1 VYSWRRLAA
10 REGIRPTYGARHL
23 RRLHDEERMSRK
35 RVIWSEGLFLRP
47 QHFQQ
52 LERSVEM
59 LVETRTAGPLSP
71 AWGLA
76 SLRLDEEAMKI
87 GRLAIKSARGVM
99 PDGTPF
105 AIPEEYA
112 APPAIEIGTDIKDQ
126 LVHLALPLVRSGM
139 PEFAVDAGP
148 TAALARFVGDDL
160 RVEDNVMGV
169 GEPAEMKLGQLNLR
183 LMLEEEPRS
192 GFCSIA
198 FARVVERRST
208 GQLLLDDSYIPPAL
222 ECRGFA
228 RLQDFLVETRNLV
241 RYRAD
246 ALAGRLNQSQQ
257 KGVGEIGEFLMLQVA
272 NRFDPW
278 LTHLAERETLHPEA
292 LYAVLVQAAGEF
304 ATFSERRRRRARAQ
318 VPYRHED
325 LRGTFEPLMFEI
337 RELLTELTNPN
348 AVPIPLQERAAG
360 LYTGMVPDPELLRSA
375 MFVLAVN
382 ADKPG
387 EFVRTRFPAQV
398 KIGPPDKIRD
408 LVRLHLPAIAV
419 EALPMAPPRMP
430 YYAGFTYFQLDR
442 GSELWKQLDVTKVLA
457 LHIAGDFPGLQLEL
471 WALKP

>member
-1 VYSWRRLAA
+1 MRAWR
-10 REGIRPTYGARHL
+10 GKKS
-23 RRLHDEERMSRK
+23 MSRK

-59 LVETRTAGPLSP
+59 LVDARTHGLFAPS
-71 AWGLA
+71 WGLEA
-76 SLRLDEEAMKI
+76 LRLDDEALKI
-87 GRLAIKSARGVM
+87 GRLAVKAARGVM

-105 AIPEEYA
+105 AIPEEYV
-112 APPAIEIGTDIKDQ
+112 APLAIEIGTEVKETF
-126 LVHLALPLVRSGM
+126 VYLALPLVRAGM

-148 TAALARFVGDDL
+148 TTALSRFVGNDQ
-160 RVEDNVMGV
+160 RVEDNVQGV
-169 GEPAEMKLGQLNLR
+169 GDPAEMKLGQLNLR
-183 LMLEEEPRS
+183 LMLDDDPRS

-198 FARVVERRST
+198 IARIVERRST
-208 GQLLLDDSYIPPAL
+208 GQLILDESFIPPAL
-222 ECRGFA
+222 DCRGFS
-228 RLQDFLVETRNLV
+228 RLQDFVIEARNLV
-241 RYRAD
+241 RHRAD
-246 ALAGRLNQSQQ
+246 TLAARLNQSQQ
-257 KGVGEIGEFLMLQVA
+257 KGVGEIGDFMMLQVA

-278 LTHLAERETLHPEA
+278 LSHLAERETLHPEA

-304 ATFSERRRRRARAQ
+304 ATFSERRKRRARVQ

-325 LRGTFEPLMFEI
+325 IKGTFEPLMFDF
-337 RELLTELTNPN
+337 RELLTEVINPN

-360 LYTGMVPDPELLRSA
+360 LYTGMVPDPELLRTA
-375 MFVLAVN
+375 QFVLAVN
-382 ADKPG
+382 ADKTS

-419 EALPMAPPRMP
+419 EPLPMAPPRMP

-442 GSELWKQLDVTKVLA
+442 STELWKQLDVTKVLA

>member
-1 VYSWRRLAA
+1 
-10 REGIRPTYGARHL
+10 
-23 RRLHDEERMSRK
+23 MSRK

-59 LVETRTAGPLSP
+59 LVESRAAGVLSP
-71 AWGLA
+71 SWGLS
-76 SLRLDEEAMKI
+76 SLRLDEEALKI
-87 GRLAIKSARGVM
+87 GRLSIKSARGVL

-105 AIPEEYA
+105 SIPEEYA
-112 APPAIEIGTDIKDQ
+112 APLAIEIGTETKES

-139 PEFAVDAGP
+139 PEFAIDAGP
-148 TAALARFVGDDL
+148 TTALSRFVGQDQ
-160 RVEDNVMGV
+160 RVEDNVQGI
-169 GEPAEMKLGQLNLR
+169 GDPAEMKLGQLNLR
-183 LMLEEEPRS
+183 LMLDDDPRS

-198 FARVVERRST
+198 VARIVERRST
-208 GQLLLDDSYIPPAL
+208 GQLILDESFIPPAL

-228 RLQDFLVETRNLV
+228 RLQDFLVEARNLV
-241 RYRAD
+241 RHRAD
-246 ALAGRLNQSQQ
+246 TLAARLNQSQQ
-257 KGVGEIGEFLMLQVA
+257 KGVGEIGDFMMLQVA
-272 NRFDPW
+272 NRYDPW
-278 LTHLAERETLHPEA
+278 LTHLGERESLHPEA
-292 LYAVLVQAAGEF
+292 LFAVLVQAAGEF
-304 ATFSERRRRRARAQ
+304 ATFSERRKRRARVQ

-325 LRGTFEPLMFEI
+325 LKGTFEPLMFDF
-337 RELLTELTNPN
+337 RELLTEVINPN

-382 ADKPG
+382 ADKTA
-387 EFVRTRFPAQV
+387 EFVRTRFPSQV

-419 EALPMAPPRMP
+419 EPLPMAPPRMP

-442 GSELWKQLDVTKVLA
+442 SSELWKQLDVTKVLA

>member
-1 VYSWRRLAA
+1 
-10 REGIRPTYGARHL
+10 
-23 RRLHDEERMSRK
+23 MSRQ

-59 LVETRTAGPLSP
+59 LVEARAQGVFAP
-71 AWGLA
+71 AWGLS
-76 SLRLDEEAMKI
+76 SLRLDEEALKI
-87 GRLAIKSARGVM
+87 GRIAIKSARGVM

-105 AIPEEYA
+105 SIPEEYA
-112 APPAIEIGTDIKDQ
+112 SPLALEIGSETKET

-139 PEFAVDAGP
+139 PEFAVDEGP
-148 TAALARFVGDDL
+148 TAALARFVGHDR
-160 RVEDNVMGV
+160 RVEDNVLGMGDA
-169 GEPAEMKLGQLNLR
+169 AEMKLGQINLR
-183 LMLEEEPRS
+183 LMLDDDPRT

-198 FARVVERRST
+198 VARVVERRST
-208 GQLLLDDSYIPPAL
+208 GQLVLDESYIPPAL

-228 RLQDFLVETRNLV
+228 RLQDFIVEARNLV
-241 RYRAD
+241 RHRAD
-246 ALAGRLNQSQQ
+246 TLAARLNQSVQ
-257 KGVGEIGEFLMLQVA
+257 KGVGEIGDFMMLQVA

-278 LTHLAERETLHPEA
+278 LAHLSERETLHPEA
-292 LYAVLVQAAGEF
+292 LYTVLLQAAGEF
-304 ATFSERRRRRARAQ
+304 ATFSERRKRRARVQA
-318 VPYRHED
+318 PYRHED
-325 LRGTFEPLMFEI
+325 LKGTFEPLMFDF
-337 RELLTELTNPN
+337 RELLTEVINPN

-375 MFVLAVN
+375 QFVLAVN
-382 ADKPG
+382 ADKTS

-442 GSELWKQLDVTKVLA
+442 SSELWKQLDVTKVLA

>member
-1 VYSWRRLAA
+1 
-10 REGIRPTYGARHL
+10 
-23 RRLHDEERMSRK
+23 MSRK

-59 LVETRTAGPLSP
+59 LVETRAAGTLAPG
-71 AWGLA
+71 WGL
-76 SLRLDEEAMKI
+76 STLRLDEEALKI

-112 APPAIEIGTDIKDQ
+112 APLAIEIGTEVKES
-126 LVHLALPLVRSGM
+126 LVHLALPVARSGM
-139 PEFAVDAGP
+139 PEFAVDSGP
-148 TAALARFVGDDL
+148 TTALSRFVGHDQ
-160 RVEDNVMGV
+160 RVEDNVLGMGD
-169 GEPAEMKLGQLNLR
+169 PAEMKLGQLNLR
-183 LMLEEEPRS
+183 LMLDEDPRS

-198 FARVVERRST
+198 VARITERRST
-208 GQLLLDDSYIPPAL
+208 GQLILDESFIPPAL

-228 RLQDFLVETRNLV
+228 RLQDYVVEARNLV
-241 RYRAD
+241 RHRAD
-246 ALAGRLNQSQQ
+246 TLAARLNQSQQ
-257 KGVGEIGEFLMLQVA
+257 KGVGEFGDFMMLQVA

-278 LTHLAERETLHPEA
+278 LTHLGERESLHPEA

-304 ATFSERRRRRARAQ
+304 ATFSDRRKRRARVQA
-318 VPYRHED
+318 PYRHED
-325 LRGTFEPLMFEI
+325 LRGTFEPLMFDI
-337 RELLTELTNPN
+337 RELLTEVINPN

-360 LYTGMVPDPELLRSA
+360 LYTGMIPDPELLRSA

-382 ADKPG
+382 ADKTS
-387 EFVRTRFPAQV
+387 EFVRTRFPSQV
-398 KIGPPDKIRD
+398 KIGPTDKIRD

-442 GSELWKQLDVTKVLA
+442 SGDLWKQLDVSKVIA

-471 WALKP
+471 WALKS

>member
-1 VYSWRRLAA
+1 
-10 REGIRPTYGARHL
+10 
-23 RRLHDEERMSRK
+23 
-35 RVIWSEGLFLRP
+35 
-47 QHFQQ
+47 
-52 LERSVEM
+52 M
-59 LVETRTAGPLSP
+59 LVESRATGVLSP
-71 AWGLA
+71 SWGLS
-76 SLRLDEEAMKI
+76 SLRLDEEALKI
-87 GRLAIKSARGVM
+87 GRLSIKSARGVL

-105 AIPEEYA
+105 SIPEEYA
-112 APPAIEIGTDIKDQ
+112 APLAIEIGTETKES

-139 PEFAVDAGP
+139 PEFAIDMGP
-148 TAALARFVGDDL
+148 TTALSRFVGQDQ
-160 RVEDNVMGV
+160 RVEDNVQGI
-169 GEPAEMKLGQLNLR
+169 GDPADMKLGQLNLR
-183 LMLEEEPRS
+183 LMLDDDPRS

-198 FARVVERRST
+198 VARIIERRST
-208 GQLLLDDSYIPPAL
+208 GQLILDESFIPPAL

-228 RLQDFLVETRNLV
+228 RLQDFLIEARNLV
-241 RYRAD
+241 RHRAD
-246 ALAGRLNQSQQ
+246 TLAARLNQSQQ
-257 KGVGEIGEFLMLQVA
+257 KGVGEIGDFMMLQVA

-278 LTHLAERETLHPEA
+278 LTHLGERESLHPEA
-292 LYAVLVQAAGEF
+292 LFAVLVQAAGEF
-304 ATFSERRRRRARAQ
+304 ATFSERRKRRARVQ

-325 LRGTFEPLMFEI
+325 LKGTFEPLMFDF
-337 RELLTELTNPN
+337 RELLTEVINPN

-360 LYTGMVPDPELLRSA
+360 LYTGMVPDPELLRTA

-382 ADKPG
+382 ADKTG

-419 EALPMAPPRMP
+419 EPLPMAPPRMP

-442 GSELWKQLDVTKVLA
+442 SSELWKQLDVTKVLA

>member
-1 VYSWRRLAA
+1 
-10 REGIRPTYGARHL
+10 
-23 RRLHDEERMSRK
+23 MSRK

-59 LVETRTAGPLSP
+59 LVETRAAGLLSP
-71 AWGLA
+71 SWGLS
-76 SLRLDEEAMKI
+76 SLRLDEEALKI
-87 GRLAIKSARGVM
+87 GRLSIKSARGVM

-112 APPAIEIGTDIKDQ
+112 APLALEIGTDVKDT
-126 LVHLALPLVRSGM
+126 LIHLALPLVRAGM
-139 PEFAVDAGP
+139 PEFAIDAGP
-148 TAALARFVGDDL
+148 ITALSRFVGHDQRID
-160 RVEDNVMGV
+160 DNVQGV
-169 GEPAEMKLGQLNLR
+169 GDPAEMKLGQLNLR
-183 LMLEEEPRS
+183 LMLDDDPRA
-192 GFCSIA
+192 GFCSIGV
-198 FARVVERRST
+198 ARVVERRST
-208 GQLLLDDSYIPPAL
+208 GQLVLDDSYIPPAL

-228 RLQDFLVETRNLV
+228 RLQDFLTEARNLV
-241 RYRAD
+241 RHRAD
-246 ALAGRLNQSQQ
+246 ALAARLNQSQQ
-257 KGVGEIGEFLMLQVA
+257 KGVGEIGDFMMLQVA

-278 LTHLAERETLHPEA
+278 LTHLGERESLHPEA
-292 LYAVLVQAAGEF
+292 LYTVLVQVAGEL
-304 ATFSERRRRRARAQ
+304 ATFSDRRKRRARVQ

-325 LRGTFEPLMFEI
+325 LRGTFEPLMFDI
-337 RELLTELTNPN
+337 RELLAEVINPN

-360 LYTGMVPDPELLRSA
+360 LYTGMIPDTELLRSA

-382 ADKPG
+382 ADKTG
-387 EFVRTRFPAQV
+387 EFVRTRFPSQV

-442 GSELWKQLDVTKVLA
+442 SSELWKQLEVTKVLA

-471 WALKP
+471 WALKS